1 MSTRVNFSNSRS
13 GLLDQKHL
21 IWKNN
26 KPQFSTNQML
36 KGEIKKKSIIQKD
49 KKTIKRMMIKI
60 EIKNK
65 FYFLIKDLNWKEKS
79 I

>member
-1 MSTRVNFSNSRS
+1 
-13 GLLDQKHL
+13 
-21 IWKNN
+21 
-26 KPQFSTNQML
+26 ML

-65 FYFLIKDLNWKEKS
+65 FYFLIKDLN
-79 I
+79 